1 MPIPKIIYQTW
12 KTKQLHPNCVAIR
25 DSIQALHPDYE
36 MKLYDDADMEAFIKD
51 NYNDTIYK
59 CYKKLKVGASKAD
72 LWRYCILYKYGGV
85 YLDMDATIVRS
96 LDEIIKED
104 DQCIITREGNP
115 GIFNN
120 WIMMFEKEH
129 PILKSTIQNCC
140 YNILRKTT
148 MLISD
153 LTGPSGPFT
162 KAVNDIMD
170 PLYRTTKSPKRSLY
184 FEKDDELN
192 AVLNNPANPVRCR
205 FYGTDMAPYA
215 QWKHTH
221 TNDLYQG
228 SVLWQN
234 ECIIFND

>member
-1 MPIPKIIYQTW
+1 
-12 KTKQLHPNCVAIR
+12 
-25 DSIQALHPDYE
+25 